1 MPILGRTKKEVL
13 SEFRRTELLT
23 AARTVFARKGFHDA
37 RVDEIAE
44 LAEVAKGTVYLYY
57 KSKRELYLEALRF
70 GIESLNEELRARL
83 PGTEP
88 AEDKLRLLTRT
99 KLDFFEK
106 NGDFFRIYYSELG
119 RLPVHPSGLDLVR
132 DLYAAQAAIWAELL
146 REGVRRGEL
155 RDLDIERTSFAVA
168 DLTRGVITHR
178 LLGISSARSRH
189 AIDAGIDSAAGDDV
203 DDGVDDDVE
212 FVVDLIWKGIR
223 R

>member
-1 MPILGRTKKEVL
+1 MPILGRSKKEVL

-23 AARTVFARKGFHDA
+23 AARTVFGRKGFHEA
-37 RVDEIAE
+37 RVEEIAE

-57 KSKRELYLEALRF
+57 KSKRDLYMEALRF

-83 PGTEP
+83 PGPEP
-88 AEDKLRLLTRT
+88 AQDKLRLLTRT

-119 RLPVHPSGLDLVR
+119 RLPVHPSGLDMVR
-132 DLYAAQAAIWAELL
+132 DLYSAQAGIWGELL
-146 REGVRRGEL
+146 REGRRRGEV
-155 RDLDIERTSFAVA
+155 RDLDVERTAFAIA

-178 LLGISSARSRH
+178 LLGISSARSRN
-189 AIDAGIDSAAGDDV
+189 AVADN
-203 DDGVDDDVE
+203 VDDDVD
-212 FVVDLIWKGIR
+212 FVVNLIWKGIR